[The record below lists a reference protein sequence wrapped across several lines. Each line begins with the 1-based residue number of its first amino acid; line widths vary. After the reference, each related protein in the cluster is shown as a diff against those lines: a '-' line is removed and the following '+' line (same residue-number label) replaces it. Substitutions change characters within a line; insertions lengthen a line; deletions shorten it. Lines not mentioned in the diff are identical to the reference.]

1 MPKCCAQSGTE
12 LVLCWWK
19 RPGCLVSQSL
29 FSFNWSRPP
38 WWPLQHFR
46 GSEQNRSFPAEELL
60 KRKRITEWKNE
71 LKVRKDPRSRPFS
84 EAPSAACGLDSG
96 LLGGPSASPLTAAL
110 YFQYNHYYMITIEM
124 GVWCPV
130 QLSSH
135 IVNVTHCPPHTGI
148 HINTLTQHA
157 FMHAEENTVFNV
169 MTPELS
175 FFLCSHIFLVVFFDV
190 RPLMSHLCVTK
201 RKTCSQTTD

>member
-84 EAPSAACGLDSG
+84 GAPSAACGLDSG
-96 LLGGPSASPLTAAL
+96 LLGGPSASPPTAAL
-110 YFQYNHYYMITIEM
+110 YFQYNHYYMVTIEM
-124 GVWCPV
+124 GVRCPV

-135 IVNVTHCPPHTGI
+135 IVNVTHCPPHTSI
-148 HINTLTQHA
+148 STH
-157 FMHAEENTVFNV
+157 
-169 MTPELS
+169 
-175 FFLCSHIFLVVFFDV
+175 
-190 RPLMSHLCVTK
+190 
-201 RKTCSQTTD
+201 